1 MMEPIE
7 RHPLETAIDQ
17 EVEELR
23 QKVRAV
29 ANAEIN
35 ECLKKIKQYCMSQP
49 DCDECGLHNPEGCAF
64 EGGVVPMGWWI
75 KNE

>member
-1 MMEPIE
+1 MEPIE

-23 QKVRAV
+23 QKVRAM

-35 ECLKKIKQYCMSQP
+35 ECLKKTKQYCMSQL
-49 DCDECGLHNPEGCAF
+49 DCDECGLHNPAGCVF
-64 EGGVVPMGWWI
+64 EAGVIPAGWWL
-75 KNE
+75 KK